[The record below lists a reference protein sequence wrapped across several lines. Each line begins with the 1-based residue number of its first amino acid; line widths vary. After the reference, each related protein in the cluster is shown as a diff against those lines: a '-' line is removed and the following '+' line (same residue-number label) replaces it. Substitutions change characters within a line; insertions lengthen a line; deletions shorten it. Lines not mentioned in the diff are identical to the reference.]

1 MAKDEQRLNELA
13 QDFFTTMFG
22 AKKQKK
28 LRPLVK
34 QLTYKGVTK
43 KWTTDGNGNFLDYI
57 GKPRISYEFGK
68 NENETIEEFTK
79 RLIEEGVFK

>member
-1 MAKDEQRLNELA
+1 MKKEDKRLNELT

-22 AKKQKK
+22 VKKRKK
-28 LRPLVK
+28 LRPFIK

-43 KWTTDGNGNFLDYI
+43 KWQVDGNGNFLDYV
-57 GKPRISYEFGK
+57 GKPRISYDLGK

-79 RLIEEGVFK
+79 RLIDEGVFK